1 MIYTIS
7 YQRAS
12 THFIDIEL
20 AVETK
25 GNHQI
30 QFQLPAWRP
39 GRYELGNFAKNIQKW
54 QAFDE
59 EGNEL
64 PSKKLTKDLW
74 EVDCEKTEKVIVNY
88 NYYAFELNAGSTFLD
103 ENQLYVNPVNCLLY
117 VSSRMNESC
126 FLNLN
131 IPEDYQ
137 VAISLP
143 KEEKNSFKA
152 KNFDQLADSP
162 FIASNSLQHKSY
174 SIAERTF
181 HLWFQGECKPNW
193 EMLLKDFEAFSKE
206 QIQLFGDFPTQEYH
220 FLFQIHTHSAYHGVE
235 HEDCTVIS
243 LGPSYSLFDWKGRYE
258 DLLGVSS
265 HELFHMWNVKRIRPV
280 EMWPYDFS
288 QENYSRLGY
297 LAEGATTW
305 YGDLMLFRSGVFKED
320 AFLRTFNQ
328 LLNRHFNNPGVANLS
343 VADSSFDTWL
353 DGYSLGIP
361 NRKSSIY
368 TEGALI
374 TFMLDIEVRKATENR
389 KSFDDVLRSFY
400 HNFYQKGKGIS
411 EQDYKQEVER
421 IAGKNLDAFFE
432 AYVNGT
438 APIDDLL
445 KSCMQYLGY
454 GYEKKLADEVYESTL
469 GFKLLDGKVI
479 MIYPNSI
486 AEQAGL
492 SIQDEILSIN
502 GIKLDNDLSAWC
514 KYFESEEILLNV
526 TSAQGVQR
534 TIQLKASQDIYF
546 AKYVVIAQNALSAQ
560 QQEAK
565 QKWLTT

>member
-7 YQRAS
+7 YQQAS

-20 AVETK
+20 AVETE
-25 GNHQI
+25 GDSQI

-59 EGNEL
+59 NGNEL
-64 PSKKLTKDLW
+64 SSKKLTKDLW
-74 EVDCEKTEKVIVNY
+74 EVDCEKTEKVIVKY
-88 NYYAFELNAGSTFLD
+88 NYFAFELNAGSTFLD

-117 VSSRMNESC
+117 IPNRMNEAC
-126 FLNLN
+126 ILNLI

-143 KEEKNSFKA
+143 KAEKNSFKA
-152 KNFDQLADSP
+152 KSFDQLADSP
-162 FIASNSLQHKSY
+162 FIASNSLQHNHY
-174 SIAERTF
+174 SISGSTF

-193 EMLLKDFEAFSKE
+193 EMLIKDFEAFSKE
-206 QIQLFGDFPTQEYH
+206 QIQLFGDFPIQEYH

-258 DLLGVSS
+258 DFLGVSS

-288 QENYSRLGY
+288 QENYSKLGY

-305 YGDLMLFRSGVFKED
+305 YGDLMLYRSGVFKED

-343 VADSSFDTWL
+343 VAESSFDTWL

-374 TFMLDIEVRKATENR
+374 TFMLDVEIRKSTENS
-389 KSFDDVLRSFY
+389 KSFDDVMRSFY
-400 HNFYQKGKGIS
+400 TNYYRKGIGIS
-411 EQDYKQEVER
+411 ELDYKREVEE
-421 IAGKNLDAFFE
+421 AANKNLDAFFE
-432 AYVNGT
+432 AYINGT
-438 APIDDLL
+438 EPIDDLL
-445 KSCMQYLGY
+445 KSCMDYLGLA
-454 GYEKKLADEVYESTL
+454 YEKNLADEVYESTL
-469 GFKLLDGKVI
+469 GFKLLDGKVL
-479 MIYPNSI
+479 MIYPGSI

-492 SIQDEILSIN
+492 SIQDELISIN
-502 GIKLDNDLSAWC
+502 GIKLENNLSAWC
-514 KYFESEEILLNV
+514 KYFANEEIDLNV
-526 TSAQGVQR
+526 VSAQGMQR
-534 TIQLKASQDIYF
+534 NIQLKSSQEIYF
-546 AKYVVIAQNALSAQ
+546 ANYVVNSQNELTNEQ
-560 QQEAK
+560 KLAK